1 MSNKMMWGLV
11 IFIILIL
18 GITAVLLLHKTD
30 TELTTTYKDDTE
42 PMTISKG
49 DTEPIALESSPVK
62 DPWDVW
68 IHEQADIMAKI
79 LESESDGLWTYD
91 EAYQE
96 LVPQL
101 TKKSAEQKKVTDI
114 PPPLDLNP
122 NMTSDVVVTNWKGT
136 EHHGPQTLEAI
147 TETFGDYGSSAADE
161 MYPPDQWLQRILDKG
176 VPIEDTRDFT
186 GYLAMRYTLF
196 LAEQNPEMLERLSR
210 ELGYPTDSWDAFE
223 DAYINH
229 NILLHQKF
237 TRAQDADNTI
247 TGGMFI
253 GDNFY
258 PNHIDKNTV
267 YVKGR
272 ETGATFLGSELT
284 LEEEFNIIFRGVEPE
299 GYDIVYLDDDGKQ
312 MSEKPEPI
320 TQEDFLNAH
329 LDKWLEN
336 EDGLWGSAWVPP
348 MLAMPEELDF
358 LSEDATEEDFT
369 KFVDNRS
376 LMQVEAAKEKYGQ
389 AREEMM
395 KYARMTDLE
404 LKEEFNKLIMS
415 EFGNIVRSNM
425 SQESTPEQLETVLSE
440 AFSRKNFQEAVSLLD
455 QYGLESGIQR
465 IRETNPSLAEYLSQ
479 SIRQK
484 QRPLKVSP
492 KPPLPST
499 RE

>member
-49 DTEPIALESSPVK
+49 DTEPIALEPSLVK

-68 IHEQADIMAKI
+68 IHEQADIMAKKV
-79 LESESDGLWTYD
+79 ESESDGVWTYD
-91 EAYQE
+91 KAYQE
-96 LVPQL
+96 IVSEL
-101 TKKSAEQKKVTDI
+101 TKIAVEQKKVTDI
-114 PPPLDLNP
+114 PPPLDRKP
-122 NMTSDVVVTNWKGT
+122 NMTSDVVVTNSKGT
-136 EHHGPQTLEAI
+136 VHHGPQTLEAI
-147 TETFGDYGSSAADE
+147 TETFGDYGSSPADE
-161 MYPPDQWLQRILDKG
+161 MFPPDQWLQKILAKG
-176 VPIEDTRDFT
+176 VPIENRLDFT
-186 GYLAMRYTLF
+186 GYLAMRNTLF
-196 LAEQNPEMLERLSR
+196 LVAQSPEMQERS
-210 ELGYPTDSWDAFE
+210 GYPTDSWAAFE

-229 NILLHQKF
+229 NILLHQQF
-237 TRAQDADNTI
+237 SRAIDADPSI
-247 TGGMFI
+247 DGGMFI

-258 PNHIDKNTV
+258 PTHIDKKTV

-272 ETGATFLGSELT
+272 ETGATFFGSELT
-284 LEEEFNIIFRGVEPE
+284 LEEEFNIIFRGIEPD
-299 GYDIVYLDDDGKQ
+299 GYDVVYIDDDGKQ
-312 MSEKPEPI
+312 MSGKPEPI

-336 EDGLWGSAWVPP
+336 EDGLMGSAWIPP
-348 MLAMPEELDF
+348 MLAMPEEFDR
-358 LSEDATEEDFT
+358 LSEETTEEDYT
-369 KFVDNRS
+369 EFVDNRS
-376 LMQVEAAKEKYGQ
+376 LMQVEAAKEKYEQ

-395 KYARMTDLE
+395 KYARMTDME

-415 EFGNIVRSNM
+415 EFGNIDGSKM
-425 SQESTPEQLETVLSE
+425 SQESTPEQLETVLIE
-440 AFSRKNFQEAVSLLD
+440 AFTRKSFQEAVSLLD

-479 SIRQK
+479 SMRQK
-484 QRPLKVSP
+484 KRPQKVSP

-499 RE
+499 RK

>member
-1 MSNKMMWGLV
+1 MKKIFIFGVIV
-11 IFIILIL
+11 IFIGIVILFFRL
-18 GITAVLLLHKTD
+18 TNDTHKSLPENVSQPTTITKVN
-30 TELTTTYKDDTE
+30 EVSSPLT
-42 PMTISKG
+42 P
-49 DTEPIALESSPVK
+49 ESSSVK

-79 LESESDGLWTYD
+79 LESESDGVWTYD
-91 EAYQE
+91 EAYE
-96 LVPQL
+96 AMVTQL
-101 TKKSAEQKKVTDI
+101 TKMAAEQKKVTDI

-122 NMTSDVVVTNWKGT
+122 TMKSDVVVTNWKGQ

-186 GYLAMRYTLF
+186 GYLAMRGTLF
-196 LAEQNPEMLERLSR
+196 FIAEQSPEMQDRLAKGS
-210 ELGYPTDSWDAFE
+210 GYPTDSWEAFE

-229 NILLHQKF
+229 NILLHQQF

-258 PNHIDKNTV
+258 PTHIDKNTV

-272 ETGATFLGSELT
+272 ETGATFFGSELT
-284 LEEEFNIIFRGVEPE
+284 LEEEFNIIFRGIEPE

-312 MSEKPEPI
+312 MLEKPEPI
-320 TQEDFLNAH
+320 TQEEFLNAH

-336 EDGLWGSAWVPP
+336 EDGLLGSAWVPP
-348 MLAMPEELDF
+348 MLALPEELDF

-369 KFVDNRS
+369 EFVDNRS
-376 LMQVEAAKEKYGQ
+376 RMQGEAAKEKYEQ
-389 AREEMM
+389 AREEIM
-395 KYARMTDLE
+395 KYARMTDME

-415 EFGNIVRSNM
+415 EVDNIVISKM
-425 SQESTPEQLETVLSE
+425 SQENTPEQLETLLIE
-440 AFSRKNFQEAVSLLD
+440 AFSRKSFQEAMSLLD

-479 SIRQK
+479 SIQQK
-484 QRPLKVSP
+484 QRSLKVPP
-492 KPPLPST
+492 KPPLPSQ
-499 RE
+499 RK